1 MARLVRCILTIV
13 GLVLLILPPVH
24 AGQISLTFDEKQ
36 LADDN
41 NDPILNFYNG
51 GETFLGKGPGPTL
64 GVVFADSNAR
74 VYTTPQTGHY
84 TPPGYM
90 LVSSDNAATGQAI
103 TTTMNVSGG
112 FISSVNFDYAVIGAA
127 GSLQVFSGLD
137 GTGSV
142 LGTTDLPVTSSTGNG
157 VFVADSV
164 EFSGIAHSVVFD
176 GGNKQLAVDD
186 ILLNSVP
193 EPPGLHLV
201 AFGMAFV
208 CVKLKRCC
216 GTRVD
221 TTSRR

>member
-1 MARLVRCILTIV
+1 MARLVRGICTIA

-24 AGQISLTFDEKQ
+24 ADQISLTFDEKQ
-36 LADDN
+36 LANDS

-74 VYTTPQTGHY
+74 VYTNPQTGHY

-90 LVSSDNAATGQAI
+90 LLSSDNAAAGQPI
-103 TTTMNVSGG
+103 TTTMNVSAG
-112 FISSVNFDYAVIGAA
+112 FITGVSFDYALIGAA

-137 GTGSV
+137 GTGTV

-164 EFSGIAHSVVFD
+164 DFSGIAHSVVFD
-176 GGNKQLAVDD
+176 AGNMQLGVDD
-186 ILLNSVP
+186 IVLNSVP
-193 EPPGLHLV
+193 EPP
-201 AFGMAFV
+201 AASS
-208 CVKLKRCC
+208 R
-216 GTRVD
+216 GTRYGVCL
-221 TTSRR
+221 REA